1 MVYFCVSAA
10 KVPESK
16 LKERKFYLSC
26 HIKGVS
32 SLCLGRHGRIHQFTL
47 CPESR
52 EEHRRRNLG
61 KGVPN
66 DLPSGEV
73 GHRVTYLP
81 PFLPPSNAV
90 IS

>member
-1 MVYFCVSAA
+1 MSEKSTQNV
-10 KVPESK
+10 
-16 LKERKFYLSC
+16 
-26 HIKGVS
+26 
-32 SLCLGRHGRIHQFTL
+32 
-47 CPESR
+47 
-52 EEHRRRNLG
+52 G

-73 GHRVTYLP
+73 GHWVTYLL